1 MDAET
6 LNQNSYDIQILCQK
20 VLGYTA
26 LYSTPFEPLA
36 RPIALPYTNLSQF
49 IHTLN
54 HFGMDLSGNFFN
66 HALVTGYW
74 ATRMT

>member
-1 MDAET
+1 M
-6 LNQNSYDIQILCQK
+6 NDIQILCQK

-26 LYSTPFEPLA
+26 LYSTPL

-54 HFGMDLSGNFFN
+54 HFGVDLSGSLFN
-66 HALVTGYW
+66 HALVTG
-74 ATRMT
+74 